1 MRIPEAGGRR
11 LNQEIEF
18 GFGSAV
24 RAVWL
29 QVGNAVFFSRG
40 ASPFPFSLFP
50 FRFRAIT
57 CPFSL
62 VPVISQK
69 VAAVDVAGL
78 VSDAPSNVFQDLFLF
93 MCLLMS
99 SNILILI
106 VEA

>member
-1 MRIPEAGGRR
+1 MRIPEAGGRS

-18 GFGSAV
+18 GFGSSV

-40 ASPFPFSLFP
+40 ASPSPFSLFP

-62 VPVISQK
+62 APVYTPLSAQPLERCHTVGREK
-69 VAAVDVAGL
+69 RRAGYRL
-78 VSDAPSNVFQDLFLF
+78 KW
-93 MCLLMS
+93 
-99 SNILILI
+99 LIG
-106 VEA
+106 